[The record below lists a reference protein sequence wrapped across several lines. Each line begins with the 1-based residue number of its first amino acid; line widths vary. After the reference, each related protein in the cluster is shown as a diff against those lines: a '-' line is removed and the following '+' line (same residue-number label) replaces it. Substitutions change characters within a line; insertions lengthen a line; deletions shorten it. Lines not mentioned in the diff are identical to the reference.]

1 MEVLIYFIV
10 LFVLAIGFA
19 FSGLNK
25 LRKINED
32 SFIKKAKFQYGIKS
46 GDSLKKEEFTR
57 FIMIVNLVTALIF
70 VIMIFVTYL
79 VVDVKG
85 YSALSSDELHFITTM
100 SNLIALIYV
109 LRIITISLMVEKF
122 IIRFKEII
130 NHLRIGYVVLASIFT
145 LALVYN
151 MIIYFTVHY

>member
-10 LFVLAIGFA
+10 LFTLAIGFA

-25 LRKINED
+25 LRNINED

-46 GDSLKKEEFTR
+46 GDSLKKKEFTR

-70 VIMIFVTYL
+70 IIMIIVTYL

-85 YSALSSDELHFITTM
+85 YSTLSSAELHFITTM
-100 SNLIALIYV
+100 ANLIALIYV
-109 LRIITISLMVEKF
+109 LRIITINLMVEKF
-122 IIRFKEII
+122 IVRFKEVI
-130 NHLRIGYVVLASIFT
+130 NHLRIGYIVLASIFT
-145 LALVYN
+145 VVFVYN
-151 MIIYFTVHY
+151 IIIYFAVYH